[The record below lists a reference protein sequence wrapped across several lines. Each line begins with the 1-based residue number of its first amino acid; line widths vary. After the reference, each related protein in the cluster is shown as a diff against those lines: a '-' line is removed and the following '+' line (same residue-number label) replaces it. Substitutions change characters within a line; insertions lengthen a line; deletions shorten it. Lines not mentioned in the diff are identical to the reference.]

1 EKALAKMHQGKKVR
15 LHASGRTDAGVH
27 AVGQVF
33 HFDTALT
40 LPPHKWK
47 RALQSLIPADI
58 QVMLTEN
65 VEVDFHARFSAIEKE
80 YRYFVLNRPES
91 DIFRRQYIH
100 HSTCKVDME
109 QIQQTCQVFEGTHDF
124 TNFDSAKSTAKGS
137 KVRTLSEVSCN
148 KHGDIIE
155 FVLRGNGF
163 LQHMVRIIVGALL
176 ETGTRRRTPN
186 ELAEMLAKQ
195 DRRYAGKT
203 IPS

>member
-1 EKALAKMHQGKKVR
+1 L
-15 LHASGRTDAGVH
+15 
-27 AVGQVF
+27 
-33 HFDTALT
+33 
-40 LPPHKWK
+40 
-47 RALQSLIPADI
+47 
-58 QVMLTEN
+58 
-65 VEVDFHARFSAIEKE
+65 
-80 YRYFVLNRPES
+80 
-91 DIFRRQYIH
+91 
-100 HSTCKVDME
+100 TCKVDME
-109 QIQQTCQVFEGTHDF
+109 QLLQPYQVFEGIHDF
-124 TNFDSAKSTAKGS
+124 KTFASAKYTAKGS

-203 IPS
+203 IPSEG